1 MKKIS
6 RKKMIHAL
14 VDKEIRF
21 LLQNEEALL
30 KRMECKYR
38 NMTKKLL
45 KTHYKD
51 NITDVLLGD
60 GIWVDTKN
68 GYKIMTV
75 DHESGWDASEFDDII
90 DEPNEK
96 DSQSELSDDELTK

>member
-14 VDKEIRF
+14 VDKEITF

-38 NMTKKLL
+38 NMPKKLL
-45 KTHYKD
+45 KTYYED
-51 NITDVLLGD
+51 NISEVLLGD
-60 GIWVDTKN
+60 GIWVDTKK

-75 DHESGWDASEFDDII
+75 DHERGWEASEFDDII

-96 DSQSELSDDELTK
+96 QSQSELSDDELTE